1 MAKNSYTAIV
11 EKEGDLYVA
20 LCPELDVAS
29 QGATIEGATSNLK
42 EAVELF
48 LETADAAE
56 IKHRLHTEVFI
67 TRFEQR
73 MGKLRVL
80 SGRDA
85 CKILENTASTRKQG
99 LASLPNERC
108 LSPFLFSY
116 NLIPGDRAK
125 DADRRSGTS

>member
-48 LETADAAE
+48 LETADTAE
-56 IKHRLHTEVFI
+56 IQRRLHTEVFI
-67 TRFEQR
+67 TRFEAVH
-73 MGKLRVL
+73 G
-80 SGRDA
+80 
-85 CKILENTASTRKQG
+85 
-99 LASLPNERC
+99 
-108 LSPFLFSY
+108 
-116 NLIPGDRAK
+116 
-125 DADRRSGTS
+125 